1 MTDMTELVLVSFGFM
16 DVDAWKNDPNLGAFS
31 ARDLMLKLGYKTVE
45 EWSAAVMPLHREVE
59 RAEKAQTA
67 EALMK
72 FWYALGKVPDPN
84 QFNVYFEAF
93 RQTPPALLRKA
104 VDRLIET
111 RRFSNIPTV
120 AEIKEGIQ
128 AVALNDYA

>member
-31 ARDLMLKLGYKTVE
+31 ARDLMLKLGYKTAE

-84 QFNVYFEAF
+84 QFKVYFDAF
-93 RQTPPALLRKA
+93 LPTPPSLLRKA